1 MRLIRELYSGSRGSS
16 SIDSDSMDD
25 ETHIFKAIGNNNEEL
40 MLLLHEVSKDIT
52 NQRGQT
58 IYHATVDAETFSLI
72 EKFASAGIDINVH
85 DSAGKTPLIY
95 AIKNQRFAYQALI
108 KADANVN
115 QVDSYDLSALFCIA
129 NITQASWIIGAG
141 VRVDETDGDGKTALH
156 YQLINKNPSAA
167 EATTDR
173 FTSCFSLP
181 NGIGNNVL
189 HSMATMG
196 YLT

>member
-1 MRLIRELYSGSRGSS
+1 MKDFDLSQRRKGSRTINKSKLKQFGLTKRKGSES
-16 SIDSDSMDD
+16 TETPID
-25 ETHIFKAIGNNNEEL
+25 
-40 MLLLHEVSKDIT
+40 
-52 NQRGQT
+52 Q
-58 IYHATVDAETFSLI
+58 
-72 EKFASAGIDINVH
+72 
-85 DSAGKTPLIY
+85 
-95 AIKNQRFAYQALI
+95 
-108 KADANVN
+108 
-115 QVDSYDLSALFCIA
+115 
-129 NITQASWIIGAG
+129 
-141 VRVDETDGDGKTALH
+141 RVDETDGDGKTALH